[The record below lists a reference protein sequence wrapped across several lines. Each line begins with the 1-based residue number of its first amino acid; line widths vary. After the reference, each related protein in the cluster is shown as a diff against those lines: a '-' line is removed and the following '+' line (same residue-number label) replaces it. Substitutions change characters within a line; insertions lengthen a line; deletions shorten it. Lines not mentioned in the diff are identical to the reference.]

1 MNIFAT
7 KRLMLNQKFIS
18 YEKKIIFIFLL
29 DCVCYCFFSCGNDE
43 VTCEVNAEDSE
54 QVCYND
60 HFMSLK
66 NNIKTLNEETFG
78 DEVKTRGIF
87 KFFKKLLSIVISDAA
102 GAIVGTAISPGT
114 GTVVGAVSASAYVAT
129 RNVDDINISFGMHKI
144 SINEK
149 SLDGVVIENPA
160 IKTTF
165 ADSIGYFHNLILVSM
180 NNSGKLPLMVQSS
193 EEIVNNVYLEASRIS
208 SIPTSIKDA
217 DELVS
222 VNNDMR
228 RFVESGIA
236 VFLPDDDFDAYC
248 NKLSGL
254 YPEKANEISVLKEFV
269 YGLSNIDINET
280 DTEYLQKI
288 LLLIDESE
296 IDEISKKNLKSAV
309 LVGNASYR
317 LWNVQE

>member
-1 MNIFAT
+1 M
-7 KRLMLNQKFIS
+7 
-18 YEKKIIFIFLL
+18 KKKLFLF
-29 DCVCYCFFSCGNDE
+29 VCLIASAIAFFSCGNDE

-228 RFVESGIA
+228 RFVESEIA

>member
-7 KRLMLNQKFIS
+7 KKLMLNQKFIS
-18 YEKKIIFIFLL
+18 YEKKLFLF
-29 DCVCYCFFSCGNDE
+29 VCLIASAIAFFSCGNDE
-43 VTCEVNAEDSE
+43 VTCEVNAGNLE

-87 KFFKKLLSIVISDAA
+87 KFLKKLLSIVISDAV
-102 GAIVGTAISPGT
+102 GAIGGTAICPGT
-114 GTVVGAVSASAYVAT
+114 GTVVGAVSASAFVAT
-129 RNVDDINISFGMHKI
+129 RNVDDIEISSGMHKI

-149 SLDGVVIENPA
+149 SLDGVVVDNPA
-160 IKTTF
+160 IKATF
-165 ADSIGYFHNLILVSM
+165 ADSIGYFHNLIPVSM
-180 NNSGKLPLMVQSS
+180 NNSGKLPLAVQSS
-193 EEIVNNVYLEASRIS
+193 KEIVNDVYLEASRIS
-208 SIPTSIKDA
+208 GIPTSIKDA

>member
-1 MNIFAT
+1 MP
-7 KRLMLNQKFIS
+7 S
-18 YEKKIIFIFLL
+18 
-29 DCVCYCFFSCGNDE
+29 
-43 VTCEVNAEDSE
+43 
-54 QVCYND
+54 
-60 HFMSLK
+60 
-66 NNIKTLNEETFG
+66 
-78 DEVKTRGIF
+78 
-87 KFFKKLLSIVISDAA
+87 
-102 GAIVGTAISPGT
+102 T
-114 GTVVGAVSASAYVAT
+114 GTVVGAVSASAFVAT
-129 RNVDDINISFGMHKI
+129 RNVDDIEISSGMHKI

-149 SLDGVVIENPA
+149 SLDGVVVDNPA
-160 IKTTF
+160 IKATF

-180 NNSGKLPLMVQSS
+180 NNSGKLPLAVQSS
-193 EEIVNNVYLEASRIS
+193 KEIVNDVYLEASRIS
-208 SIPTSIKDA
+208 GIPTSIKDA

>member
-1 MNIFAT
+1 MN
-7 KRLMLNQKFIS
+7 
-18 YEKKIIFIFLL
+18 
-29 DCVCYCFFSCGNDE
+29 D
-43 VTCEVNAEDSE
+43 
-54 QVCYND
+54 
-60 HFMSLK
+60 
-66 NNIKTLNEETFG
+66 
-78 DEVKTRGIF
+78 
-87 KFFKKLLSIVISDAA
+87 
-102 GAIVGTAISPGT
+102 
-114 GTVVGAVSASAYVAT
+114 
-129 RNVDDINISFGMHKI
+129 
-144 SINEK
+144 
-149 SLDGVVIENPA
+149 
-160 IKTTF
+160 
-165 ADSIGYFHNLILVSM
+165 
-180 NNSGKLPLMVQSS
+180 
-193 EEIVNNVYLEASRIS
+193 VYLEASRIS
-208 SIPTSIKDA
+208 GIPTSIKDA